1 MIPILPARIVARGIA
16 LLLACAAPCRA
27 FALDTADPFGTEA
40 LAAPGPTGSLG
51 VRSGAPPCPR
61 GAPAAPQSLAELV
74 DRALCANPQTGVAW
88 ANARI
93 QAAQVGVARSA
104 YLPSVS
110 VGAGASR
117 TRSAIGGSGVLGGT
131 AVTDTEE
138 NADVQLSYLLYD
150 FGARAANLE
159 SARALLAAAN
169 AAQDSTV
176 QSVMLAA
183 VQAYYQV
190 QAAAAALDAAREAER
205 ASATSLAAA
214 LARYKAGVATPADRL
229 LAQTAYSQAVLNRI
243 TAEGGLRDARGTL
256 ASAIGLDANVP
267 VPLAAPVQVQPDT
280 KFEGDVGRMIAEAR
294 ARRPDLATAEAQL
307 NAARADVD
315 AARAAGMPTVS
326 LGVSSSYQDRVLG
339 PPTSNASLGVTLN
352 WPLFTGYSHTYQV
365 RSAQAQLAAK
375 AATREQ
381 VGLQVA
387 LDVWRSYQALIT
399 ATQALRSTA
408 DVVASA
414 AESEKVSLGRYK
426 SGVGTI
432 LDLLVAQS
440 ALANARQQQVQ
451 ANFGWSIARAT
462 LAQSIGILDYG
473 AVDALEPGA
482 QGARKGSQ

>member
-1 MIPILPARIVARGIA
+1 
-16 LLLACAAPCRA
+16 
-27 FALDTADPFGTEA
+27 
-40 LAAPGPTGSLG
+40 
-51 VRSGAPPCPR
+51 
-61 GAPAAPQSLAELV
+61 
-74 DRALCANPQTGVAW
+74 
-88 ANARI
+88 
-93 QAAQVGVARSA
+93 
-104 YLPSVS
+104 
-110 VGAGASR
+110 
-117 TRSAIGGSGVLGGT
+117 
-131 AVTDTEE
+131 
-138 NADVQLSYLLYD
+138 
-150 FGARAANLE
+150 
-159 SARALLAAAN
+159 
-169 AAQDSTV
+169 
-176 QSVMLAA
+176 
-183 VQAYYQV
+183 
-190 QAAAAALDAAREAER
+190 
-205 ASATSLAAA
+205 
-214 LARYKAGVATPADRL
+214 
-229 LAQTAYSQAVLNRI
+229 
-243 TAEGGLRDARGTL
+243 
-256 ASAIGLDANVP
+256 
-267 VPLAAPVQVQPDT
+267 
-280 KFEGDVGRMIAEAR
+280 
-294 ARRPDLATAEAQL
+294 
-307 NAARADVD
+307 
-315 AARAAGMPTVS
+315 VS

-387 LDVWRSYQALIT
+387 LDVWRSYQALTT